1 MIFNKV
7 KLPARILILISL
19 CGVSTLFTALALPNS
34 GSAIAQTVSC
44 GGVRSVNFSGK
55 AAPEGVNIR
64 AGAGT
69 NSAPIGQL
77 TRNQTYNFDGYIYG
91 EMVRDRWTN
100 QPDYRWYKLAG
111 QNAYVASAAIQGNAP
126 GSSAI
131 PPSSC
136 TSTTPTPST
145 SQPNFNATEYRGN
158 NPFWNGGFAPAST
171 NPPNPRLG
179 NALGNCTWY
188 ANGRAKQFG
197 RNATRVD
204 RMLGNAGQWG
214 SQAGAAGI
222 ATSSQPQVGA
232 IAQWDASGAMPYGHV
247 AVVEQVNSNG
257 TVVISE
263 SSYGSNDWN
272 FLFRTRTISAT
283 SPSRYIL
290 P

>member
-1 MIFNKV
+1 MLFNKI
-7 KLPARILILISL
+7 KLGVGILILTSL
-19 CGVSTLFTALALPNS
+19 HGVFTLLALPNS

-77 TRNQTYNFDGYIYG
+77 TRNQTYNFDGYTFG

-100 QPDYRWYKLAG
+100 QPDYRWYKLVG

-126 GSSAI
+126 GSTAL

-136 TSTTPTPST
+136 TSTAPTPSNG
-145 SQPNFNATEYRGN
+145 QPNFNANEYRGG
-158 NPFWNGGFAPAST
+158 NPFWNNGFAPVST
-171 NPPNPRLG
+171 NPRNPKLG

-197 RNATRVD
+197 RSAARVD

-214 SQAGAAGI
+214 SEASAAGI
-222 ATSSQPQVGA
+222 TTSSQPQVGA
-232 IAQWDASGAMPYGHV
+232 IAQWNASGAMPYGHV

-257 TVVISE
+257 TVLISE
-263 SSYGSNDWN
+263 SSYGNSSWN
-272 FLFRTRTISAT
+272 FLYRTRTISANN
-283 SPSRYIL
+283 PSRYIL